1 WMQQLRMGLPLHGR
15 RTDILFI
22 HWPPIAYVTST
33 ASLAATAIPQCR
45 TSRWNQRNAL
55 AESRR
60 PNQFSLRSNT
70 TQWKFRIQSQLVL
83 TQVFGTLRLAS
94 GFFSRRK

>member
-1 WMQQLRMGLPLHGR
+1 RHGGGGSRLPPPAREIFLTHR
-15 RTDILFI
+15 A
-22 HWPPIAYVTST
+22 PIAARTST
-33 ASLAATAIPQCR
+33 ASLGANAISQGR